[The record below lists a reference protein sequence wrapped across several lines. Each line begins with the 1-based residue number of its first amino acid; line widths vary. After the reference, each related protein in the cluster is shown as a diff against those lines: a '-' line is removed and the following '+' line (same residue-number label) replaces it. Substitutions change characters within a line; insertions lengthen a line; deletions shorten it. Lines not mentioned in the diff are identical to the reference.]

1 MTDTDRIRAD
11 KDSTPEWWKKLRK
24 NPALILGIAGLFGV
38 SGEQVQGVLEADVPG
53 WVAAIIAGA
62 LPIAYVCVRWARSH
76 LDAQRE
82 MTEAVKL
89 LREDVHEVKV
99 ALADGREKFA
109 AHSELLNQH
118 EGRVALI
125 ENVFRAEI
133 AAYLEKTKRET
144 GKVKPVRHSPKG
156 GGE

>member
-1 MTDTDRIRAD
+1 MTDTDKIRATAT
-11 KDSTPEWWKKLRK
+11 TPEWWKKLRK
-24 NPALILGIAGLFGV
+24 NPALILAVAGLFGV

-118 EGRVALI
+118 EGRLGEVEAWI
-125 ENVFRAEI
+125 EAHR
-133 AAYLEKTKRET
+133 EKTRRET
-144 GKVKPVRHSPKG
+144 GKVQ
-156 GGE
+156 